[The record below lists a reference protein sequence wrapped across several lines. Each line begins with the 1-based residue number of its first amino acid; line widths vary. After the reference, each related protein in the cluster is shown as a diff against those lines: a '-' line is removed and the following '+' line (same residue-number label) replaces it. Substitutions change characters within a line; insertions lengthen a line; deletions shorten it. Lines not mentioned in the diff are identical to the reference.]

1 MNAQP
6 PARLGKASPKAI
18 CPVCDGGDLVTILSW
33 PAVPVY
39 QNVLVATEV
48 DALACPRGDIVMV
61 HCSGC
66 GLVFNAAFDNRLTA
80 YSSGYEPS
88 QAHSP
93 IFARYLDEVARNLVS
108 RHALRGKTIVEIG
121 CGEGDFLLRVCR
133 MGASRGIGFDPSYA
147 GDRSR
152 LPSNVT
158 ILPEPYPPGRAYPPA
173 DLVCAR
179 HVIEHMERPATLLA
193 EMRGAGV
200 DSNEL
205 VVFVET
211 PRLEWILDRSA
222 FWDIFYE
229 HCSYFTEPALKALF
243 ERAGFAVTA
252 AGASFS
258 SQYQWIEGRPGH
270 RARPTLGSDGDAHG
284 ELIAR
289 FRTFA
294 RSCAVRRI
302 EWQQRVGDLSR
313 RGAFVVWGAGAKG
326 VTFLNALT
334 LGRDVV
340 AAVVDVNPRKQGRYI
355 PGTGHLIIAPADL
368 PRYQVSSVLVMNSN
382 YIDEIRAMTR
392 SLAPDA
398 DVLAL

>member
-1 MNAQP
+1 MSVTSEGRVRLATVP
-6 PARLGKASPKAI
+6 PKVT

-33 PAVPVY
+33 PAVPV
-39 QNVLVATEV
+39 
-48 DALACPRGDIVMV
+48 DALACPRGDIVLV

-93 IFARYLDEVARNLVS
+93 MFARHLDELARNLVS
-108 RHALRGKTIVEIG
+108 RHALRGRTIVEIG

-133 MGASRGIGFDPSYA
+133 MAASRGIGFDPSYA

-158 ILPEPYPPGRAYPPA
+158 ILPELYPPGRAHPPG

-179 HVIEHMERPATLLA
+179 HVIEHMERPGTLLA
-193 EMRGAGV
+193 EMRRAGV
-200 DSNEL
+200 DHEDL

-229 HCSYFTEPALKALF
+229 HCSYFTEPSLKALF
-243 ERAGFAVTA
+243 ERAGFAVVG
-252 AGASFS
+252 AGASFA
-258 SQYQWIEGRPGH
+258 SQYQWMEGRPGH
-270 RARPTLGSDGDAHG
+270 RPRPAPGSDVDARR
-284 ELIAR
+284 ELAAR
-289 FRTFA
+289 LQVFA
-294 RSCAVRRI
+294 RSCEAHRL
-302 EWQQRVGDLSR
+302 EWQQRVDDLSR
-313 RGAFVVWGAGAKG
+313 RGVCVVWGAGAKG

-340 AAVVDVNPRKQGRYI
+340 SAVVDVNPRKQGRYI
-355 PGTGHLIIAPADL
+355 PGMGQLIIAPADL
-368 PRYQVSSVLVMNSN
+368 SRYQLSSVLVMNSN

-392 SLAPDA
+392 ALAPDA